1 MGLSVLKIGE
11 VARVDVPRFTL
22 DGHDMKDFRYAV
34 KRAEREGLD
43 FSIVPAAGV
52 SGIMD
57 ELRTVSDAWLEM
69 KSGSEKQFALGNFD
83 PGYLK
88 NFDCA
93 VIRSEGRLVA
103 FANILA
109 GAGREEM
116 SIDLMR
122 HVPKVSNV
130 LMDLLFARLLLHAR
144 EEGYRWFNLGAT
156 PLTGL
161 ADHPLA
167 TSWNRIGTMIYQH
180 GEDFFHFEGLR
191 SYKEKFN
198 PVWIPQYLACRG
210 GLSVPSVLFDISA
223 LIAGGRM
230 DIIRK

>member
-1 MGLSVLKIGE
+1 MAGRGARFAVSAAYVDGAVALRLAELDAESASGARLAFESGEGIRYVSPRRGL
-11 VARVDVPRFTL
+11 RL
-22 DGHDMKDFRYAV
+22 DGVM
-34 KRAEREGLD
+34 
-43 FSIVPAAGV
+43 
-52 SGIMD
+52 
-57 ELRTVSDAWLEM
+57 
-69 KSGSEKQFALGNFD
+69 Q
-83 PGYLK
+83 
-88 NFDCA
+88 
-93 VIRSEGRLVA
+93 
-103 FANILA
+103 LA
-109 GAGREEM
+109 GGGFPDTRIELAQERAG
-116 SIDLMR
+116 
-122 HVPKVSNV
+122 
-130 LMDLLFARLLLHAR
+130 A
-144 EEGYRWFNLGAT
+144 